1 MAGYIGIESMEILL
15 LLEGLIPLFDGCFCF
30 LELAT
35 LFSSGTA
42 TYSGVKTFKDR
53 KGKPEL
59 MRPSVWPFVILVT
72 LAVGFTVL
80 LVVKYTRVR

>member
-1 MAGYIGIESMEILL
+1 MEILA
-15 LLEGLIPLFDGCFCF
+15 LLEALVPLFDGCMCF

-42 TYSGVKTFKDR
+42 TYSGVKTFKNR
-53 KGKPEL
+53 KEKPEL
-59 MRPSVWPFVILVT
+59 KRPSVWPFVILT
-72 LAVGFTVL
+72 TIAVGFTVL

>member
-1 MAGYIGIESMEILL
+1 MEILL

-35 LFSSGTA
+35 LFSNGTA
-42 TYSGVKTFKDR
+42 AYSGVKTFKNR
-53 KGKPEL
+53 KDKLEL
-59 MRPSVWPFVILVT
+59 KRPSVWPFVILVT
-72 LAVGFTVL
+72 VAIGFTVL